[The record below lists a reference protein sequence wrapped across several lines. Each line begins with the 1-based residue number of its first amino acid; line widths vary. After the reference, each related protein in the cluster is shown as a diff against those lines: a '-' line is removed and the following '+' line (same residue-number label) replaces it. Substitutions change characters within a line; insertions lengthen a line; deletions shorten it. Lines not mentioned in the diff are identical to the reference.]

1 MYVKTFRLV
10 HTFYTQNA
18 FVILLGHECL
28 RVTQT
33 FCTKMFVNEKYNI
46 FTHTLLYTHTSYILY
61 THTNTKPK
69 CLRKVIVDIL
79 TLARTF
85 GCARHKINKSYLRI
99 ILVNGFLAFVLY
111 FKINLYVPDKTGKW
125 VCGIVLLSCR
135 NLFGFSAPQ
144 N

>member
-46 FTHTLLYTHTSYILY
+46 LHTHFCTHTHHTHFI
-61 THTNTKPK
+61 HTNTKPK

-79 TLARTF
+79 SLARTF
-85 GCARHKINKSYLRI
+85 GCARHKSYKSYLRI

-111 FKINLYVPDKTGKW
+111 FKVKLYVPDKTGKW
-125 VCGIVLLSCR
+125 VCGIVLLSYR
-135 NLFGFSAPQ
+135 NLFRFSVPQ

>member
-46 FTHTLLYTHTSYILY
+46 FTHTLLYTHTSYTFY
-61 THTNTKPK
+61 THKYKTKMSSESN
-69 CLRKVIVDIL
+69 R
-79 TLARTF
+79 
-85 GCARHKINKSYLRI
+85 RHFVTRAYFRVRATQI
-99 ILVNGFLAFVLY
+99 IQKLFTDN
-111 FKINLYVPDKTGKW
+111 TGKW
-125 VCGIVLLSCR
+125 LSGIRFVFQSKIVR
-135 NLFGFSAPQ
+135 SG
-144 N
+144 

>member
-33 FCTKMFVNEKYNI
+33 FCAKMFVYEKYNI
-46 FTHTLLYTHTSYILY
+46 FIHTLCTHTHYTFY

-79 TLARTF
+79 SLARTF
-85 GCARHKINKSYLRI
+85 GCARHKSYKSYLRI

-111 FKINLYVPDKTGKW
+111 FKVKLYIPDKTGKW
-125 VCGIVLLSCR
+125 VYGIVLSRTEMNFDFLY
-135 NLFGFSAPQ
+135 PQ